1 MQSCRVSIFLNIRI
15 CSPVFYEIEL
25 LINDSQRELKNH
37 CIFVAYLWV
46 VIGKPKWGFRSD
58 LVFLMIKWPSLFII
72 FVIQPNL
79 FLMSISYDVKPVSNC
94 FRVVICLNSSLEKFS
109 WLVQRWVFYSWR
121 SICCLNLIFIEILSI
136 SNQMDLRHMMFCR
149 TISSVWKFPE
159 VKVKHCGRCRWRNLK
174 PVHVIRKILWK
185 TK

>member
-1 MQSCRVSIFLNIRI
+1 MSLQCSIIMQSCRVSIFLNIRI
-15 CSPVFYEIEL
+15 CSPVFYENEL

-94 FRVVICLNSSLEKFS
+94 FRVVVCLNSSLEKFS

-121 SICCLNLIFIEILSI
+121 SICCLNLIFYWNIKHIQ
-136 SNQMDLRHMMFCR
+136 SNGPQTHDVLQDYIFR
-149 TISSVWKFPE
+149 VE
-159 VKVKHCGRCRWRNLK
+159 VSRG
-174 PVHVIRKILWK
+174 
-185 TK
+185 